1 MEFANTSHITAADI
15 ERIRFLNATINNGRG
30 SATVRHMITEFERDN
45 PSEAA
50 KLLWFE
56 YDKLRQY
63 PEMCVLLDEVFRVSY
78 HNV

>member
-1 MEFANTSHITAADI
+1 MEFASTNHITAADI
-15 ERIRFLNATINNGRG
+15 ERIRSLNATINGGRG
-30 SATVRHMITEFERDN
+30 SATVRSMIAEFERGT

-63 PEMCVLLDEVFRVSY
+63 PEMCVLLDAVFHVSY
-78 HNV
+78 HSD